1 MTSTETPKID
11 SGALLGTDGGIANMG
26 LPAVLAGLSGRMPQA
41 AGVPVG
47 DKDLVAQ
54 IVSAYVSHHNLSP
67 NQLIELMRDVRD
79 FIASSH
85 WPRPDAGRRDP
96 FVPVAESVHP
106 DYLVCLE
113 DGARYKSLKR
123 YLARRYNMSPEDY
136 RRKWGLPDSYP
147 MVAPNFSQ
155 SRSVAAKAKRMGGRR
170 FTRIEPQGAG
180 A

>member
-1 MTSTETPKID
+1 MNSNESPKFAT
-11 SGALLGTDGGIANMG
+11 GALLGTDGGMTNTG
-26 LPAVLAGLSGRMPQA
+26 LSAALAGLASRAPS
-41 AGVPVG
+41 GVPVG

-67 NQLIELMRDVRD
+67 TQLIELMRDVRD
-79 FIASSH
+79 FIASSQ

-96 FVPVAESVHP
+96 FVPVEQSVHP

-123 YLARRYNMSPEDY
+123 YLARRYNMSPEEY
-136 RRKWGLPDSYP
+136 RRKWGLPDSHP

-155 SRSVAAKAKRMGGRR
+155 SRSVAAKAKRMGRRR
-170 FTRIEPQGAG
+170 FVRIEPQSVGV
-180 A
+180 